1 VRRALLPLLVAALA
15 LAAAALAAAALAG
28 PLKAIPAGHSLVLTT
43 GKAQPLTMY
52 AATCDASGE
61 IIGTS
66 AWPSSPRGRVTVQVL
81 LPLPAGPF
89 TCWLRT
95 DLTSSSG
102 PPAIAVNGKQLRVTG
117 TASG

>member
-1 VRRALLPLLVAALA
+1 MRRALLLLLVAALA
-15 LAAAALAAAALAG
+15 LAGAAIAG
-28 PLKAIPAGHSLVLTT
+28 PLKAIPVGRSLELTT

-102 PPAIAVNGKQLRVTG
+102 PPGLAVNGKPLTVTG